1 MRMNKRAV
9 SPLIATVLLIAFA
22 VALGAIVM
30 SWGKDYVEE
39 TQDTVTTKSS
49 QARICTLDTSIKVH
63 KLGGK
68 PSFCVTEPTDPSAE
82 KTITFILD
90 NRGDVIDD
98 IKVAVIGD
106 IDVYNNQSVLG
117 ATVDLDEATT
127 KKITLKAPS
136 TEKIGSIEQVI
147 ITPKIQV
154 EGASEGIYCAQ
165 AQIELDR
172 SESTC

>member
-39 TQDTVTTKSS
+39 TQDTVQTKSS

-68 PSFCVTEPTDPSAE
+68 PSFCIVESTTENSTV
-82 KTITFILD
+82 TFILD
-90 NRGDVIDD
+90 NRGEVINDL
-98 IKVAVIGD
+98 KVVVIGKD
-106 IDVYNNQSVLG
+106 DVYNIVSVLG
-117 ATVDLDEATT
+117 PNEPLDAATT
-127 KKITLKAPS
+127 KKIKVGVPPTML
-136 TEKIGSIEQVI
+136 IGEIEQVI

-154 EGASEGIYCAQ
+154 EGASEGMYCAE